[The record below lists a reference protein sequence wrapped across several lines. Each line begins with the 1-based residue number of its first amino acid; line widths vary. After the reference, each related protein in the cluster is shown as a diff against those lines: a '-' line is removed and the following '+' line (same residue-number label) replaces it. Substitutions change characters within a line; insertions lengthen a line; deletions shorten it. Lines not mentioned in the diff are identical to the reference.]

1 MLGCRS
7 SYFYIT
13 GTTQTPHGSPP
24 AEGDNNSFGDATGI
38 PKAAESAIWTYDPVT
53 NDLSPQWVNT
63 DGSTPTNYLI
73 YANDFNSRPMF
84 SLRLSIL
91 LTSLLILAAF
101 VVTGDPVVFR
111 ETFGTPYP
119 GVVS

>member
-1 MLGCRS
+1 MSGCRS

-24 AEGDNNSFGDATGI
+24 VEGDNNSFGDATGI

-53 NDLSPQWVNT
+53 NYLSPQWVNT

-73 YANDFNSRPMF
+73 YANDFNN
-84 SLRLSIL
+84 
-91 LTSLLILAAF
+91 AF

-119 GVVS
+119 GVTFTCVPPKDA